1 MAKLHFPRKLIEQN
15 LKLDNSTIADLSLF
29 GTPLE
34 SLTDEEVELEI
45 SANRPDLLSAYGF
58 LRAFQAYKG
67 KKTGLKKY
75 TVAHDHRPNYTVILD
90 KRVKSCPR
98 PHTVCAVVKNL
109 SLTDA
114 TLKEMI
120 QLQEK
125 LALTLGRQRRK
136 FGIGVYPLEK
146 INFPARYEAR
156 KPADIEFIP
165 LGFTKPMNAH
175 QILQKHPMG
184 KAYAH
189 LLNGAER
196 FPIFTDAKKQILSL
210 LPIINSQDT
219 GHVTTQT
226 KDIFVECS
234 GNDLI
239 TINAALSIFVTFCAE
254 IGGTIEAV
262 EMRGDKKYIAPDLKA
277 KTIKLNKKT
286 LEQTLGITL
295 AEKEIAQLLARMG
308 HDYKKGIVAYGCWR
322 TDVLHEVDIIEDI
335 AIAYGY
341 DKFTPLIQEVPT
353 IGEEAFESKV
363 DTKIVES
370 LVGLGFLE
378 TSSLHFITAE
388 EKEKGKAEHSIE
400 VENPRTEYAYLR
412 PNLLIPTLRT
422 LAHNLHAE
430 YPHKICETGIVFSQN
445 FAQIKEKQHLI
456 IAHTPANFTIIKQAL
471 DYLFRMLNLN
481 YELKETQVGGFID
494 GRTASVI
501 LEGKEIGFM
510 GELHPATLREWKLKM
525 PLAVAEISLE
535 HIYQKLKK

>member
-75 TVAHDHRPNYTVILD
+75 TVAHD
-90 KRVKSCPR
+90 
-98 PHTVCAVVKNL
+98 TVCAVVKNL

-210 LPIINSQDT
+210 Y
-219 GHVTTQT
+219 
-226 KDIFVECS
+226 CR
-234 GNDLI
+234 
-239 TINAALSIFVTFCAE
+239 CA
-254 IGGTIEAV
+254 G
-262 EMRGDKKYIAPDLKA
+262 
-277 KTIKLNKKT
+277 
-286 LEQTLGITL
+286 
-295 AEKEIAQLLARMG
+295 
-308 HDYKKGIVAYGCWR
+308 KGIFCM
-322 TDVLHEVDIIEDI
+322 LH
-335 AIAYGY
+335 Y
-341 DKFTPLIQEVPT
+341 
-353 IGEEAFESKV
+353 AFK
-363 DTKIVES
+363 
-370 LVGLGFLE
+370 
-378 TSSLHFITAE
+378 TS
-388 EKEKGKAEHSIE
+388 
-400 VENPRTEYAYLR
+400 
-412 PNLLIPTLRT
+412 
-422 LAHNLHAE
+422 
-430 YPHKICETGIVFSQN
+430 
-445 FAQIKEKQHLI
+445 
-456 IAHTPANFTIIKQAL
+456 
-471 DYLFRMLNLN
+471 
-481 YELKETQVGGFID
+481 
-494 GRTASVI
+494 
-501 LEGKEIGFM
+501 
-510 GELHPATLREWKLKM
+510 
-525 PLAVAEISLE
+525 
-535 HIYQKLKK
+535 